1 MSNMDFV
8 EIDGK
13 IIYYNI
19 NSEFLNCKYDKYGQ
33 LAKAQRMILFF
44 DDSKNA
50 IGSVAYYDDIDK
62 VTNISRVDV
71 IKVYKDNMGNR
82 E

>member
-1 MSNMDFV
+1 MNNMDFV
-8 EIDGK
+8 EIDDK

-33 LAKAQRMILFF
+33 LAKAQRIILFF
-44 DDSKNA
+44 DDPKNA
-50 IGSVAYYDDIDK
+50 IASGAYYDDIDK
-62 VTNISRVDV
+62 VTNISRVD
-71 IKVYKDNMGNR
+71 IIEVYKDNIGNR